1 MLSATETGHG
11 GYGGGGGGVGVR
23 SVRVCRRETRLSE
36 RQ

>member
-11 GYGGGGGGVGVR
+11 GYGGGGGGVVR